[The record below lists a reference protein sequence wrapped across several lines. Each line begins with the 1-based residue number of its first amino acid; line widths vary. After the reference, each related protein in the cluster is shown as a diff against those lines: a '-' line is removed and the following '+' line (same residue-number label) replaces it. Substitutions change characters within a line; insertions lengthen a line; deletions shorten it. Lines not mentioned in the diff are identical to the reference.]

1 VPEAVTFTTTPELA
15 RRRLARVGAAGRPA
29 VWVTGDTVSG
39 GSGRSTPYHLPV
51 EQIARHAVAPA
62 RHAVAPARHA
72 VAPAQ
77 WQRRSAG
84 DGTQGPRRFA
94 WALVRVLPPQP
105 SGVAPTLLI
114 RRPLDAP
121 DAPKELAS

>member
-1 VPEAVTFTTTPELA
+1 MTRSLA
-15 RRRLARVGAAGRPA
+15 AAGRYAREGRRPPDVRA
-29 VWVTGDTVSG
+29 FASNDGLDRP
-39 GSGRSTPYHLPV
+39 GRSTPYHLPV

-121 DAPKELAS
+121 DAPKELA

>member
-1 VPEAVTFTTTPELA
+1 MRAFASNDGLD
-15 RRRLARVGAAGRPA
+15 RP
-29 VWVTGDTVSG
+29 
-39 GSGRSTPYHLPV
+39 GRSTPYHLPV
-51 EQIARHAVAPA
+51 EQI
-62 RHAVAPARHA
+62 ARHA

>member
-1 VPEAVTFTTTPELA
+1 MRAFASNDGLD
-15 RRRLARVGAAGRPA
+15 RP
-29 VWVTGDTVSG
+29 
-39 GSGRSTPYHLPV
+39 GRSTPYHLPV
-51 EQIARHAVAPA
+51 EQIA